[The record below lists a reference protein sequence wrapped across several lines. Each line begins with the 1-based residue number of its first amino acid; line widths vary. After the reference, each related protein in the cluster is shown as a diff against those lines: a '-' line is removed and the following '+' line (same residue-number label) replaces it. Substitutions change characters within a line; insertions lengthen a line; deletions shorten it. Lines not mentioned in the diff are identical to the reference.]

1 MRSHLETGREGE
13 LLAANWI
20 LQRGFQILER
30 NWRHRRY
37 EVDIIAL
44 KNDTL
49 HIIEVKTKRTGKFG
63 HPEAMA
69 FPKKLGHLIE
79 AVGVYMEIHQEWT
92 KICFDILAIKI
103 ERDNVVEVFWIEDVY
118 P

>member
-49 HIIEVKTKRTGKFG
+49 HIIEVKTKRFG
-63 HPEAMA
+63 
-69 FPKKLGHLIE
+69 
-79 AVGVYMEIHQEWT
+79 Q
-92 KICFDILAIKI
+92 
-103 ERDNVVEVFWIEDVY
+103 
-118 P
+118 